1 MDRKECIEVRQK
13 LIAEKASLETSIK
26 NTTEQVNTLAQ
37 ELGIEPT
44 KEAFEAKKKE
54 VEEQLQKIDSELSEA
69 IKKYEELNV
78 NE

>member
-26 NTTEQVNTLAQ
+26 NTTEQVKSLAQ

-54 VEEQLQKIDSELSEA
+54 VEEQLQKVDSDLSEA